1 MADRVALFRD
11 YLEKKP
17 GDRFAMYSL
26 AFELAKAERFEE
38 AEQAFVELL
47 QAHPHSGAGHFQ
59 LGQMYVAAGRED
71 DAEAAW
77 EAGLEALKGASGAEV
92 QRSRVEIQ
100 AALDL
105 L

>member
-1 MADRVALFRD
+1 MDRIALYQD
-11 YLEKKP
+11 YLAKKP

-26 AFELAKAERFEE
+26 AFELAKAGRVEE
-38 AEQAFVELL
+38 ALQAFHALL
-47 QAHPHSGAGHFQ
+47 ALHPTSGAGHLQ
-59 LGQMYVAAGRED
+59 LGKLLEDQGRED
-71 DAEAAW
+71 EAEAAW
-77 EAGLEALKGASGAEV
+77 EAGLEALAGVSGTEA